1 MTIQMLSNMTGSG
14 NQPAALKSA
23 TNGGDLTVGDRKK
36 AEIRK
41 VAVEFQSLF
50 VELMF
55 KSMRETVSQDKLT
68 GGGHGEEV
76 YGSLLDHE
84 YAVAVS
90 RRGNMGLAEMI
101 ERQMLAQENGSR
113 KAQEG
118 SIGISND
125 RKTTKSNKIEGYH
138 EN

>member
-1 MTIQMLSNMTGSG
+1 MTIQMFSNMTGVE
-14 NQPAALKSA
+14 NHPASLQTV
-23 TNGGDLTVGDRKK
+23 TNGGKLSVSEGKK

-68 GGGHGEEV
+68 GGGRGEEV

-84 YAVAVS
+84 YAMAVS
-90 RRGNMGLAEMI
+90 RRGNLGLAEMI
-101 ERQMLAQENGSR
+101 ERQMLAQENGSG
-113 KAQEG
+113 KAQKG
-118 SIGISND
+118 SIGISDD